1 MSQLSS
7 HGLAPILPARL
18 SVRRVILPVIVRG
31 LCLALILSGSG
42 CGILIGNTPAVDRKS
57 DSYGIAELDKETP
70 DWQKLDPKQAGA
82 GTDSSD
88 SSTTATEV
96 SDVAYQSKKTSAV
109 ISLNSACRPSNAK
122 PENKSVEADLRE
134 LTDVLLLGANNVT
147 LRDERSA
154 TVQNTPALQTTFRG
168 SMNHEEVMIRT
179 IVLRRN
185 TCIYDLVFVARPDT
199 FAINE
204 QEFTHFVASLRL
216 K

>member
-1 MSQLSS
+1 M
-7 HGLAPILPARL
+7 
-18 SVRRVILPVIVRG
+18 VRG
-31 LCLALILSGSG
+31 ICVALLLSGSG
-42 CGILIGNTPAVDRKS
+42 CGILIGNTPAVDKKS
-57 DSYGIAELDKETP
+57 DSYGIAELDKENP

-82 GTDSSD
+82 GSDSSD
-88 SSTTATEV
+88 PTTTATEV
-96 SDVAYQSKKTSAV
+96 SDVAYQSKKTSTV

-154 TVQNTPALQTTFRG
+154 LVQGTNALQTTFQG

-179 IVLRRN
+179 VVLRRN
-185 TCIYDLVFVARPDT
+185 TCIYDLVYVARPDT
-199 FAINE
+199 FAANE
-204 QEFTHFVASLRL
+204 HEFTHFVASLRL